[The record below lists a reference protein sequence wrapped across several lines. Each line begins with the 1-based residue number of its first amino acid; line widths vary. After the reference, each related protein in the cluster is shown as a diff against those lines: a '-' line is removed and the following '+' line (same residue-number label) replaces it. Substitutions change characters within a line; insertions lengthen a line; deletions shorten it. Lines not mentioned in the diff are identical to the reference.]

1 MTRSPVLRPQTLAT
15 ALGDYQVMSFD
26 CYGTLI
32 DWEAGIWTA
41 LQPLLTANGATP
53 DRSEVLTR
61 FGELETAEE
70 VAHPGSLYPRILAA
84 VHRSLASELAMETSD
99 QLDQAF
105 GATIA
110 AWPAFPDSA
119 DALRRLGRRYRL
131 VILSNVD
138 RAGFAASAEHLGVG
152 FDAVYTAED
161 IGSYKPDPANFDYL
175 LEHVENDLGLGAE
188 SLIHVA
194 QSLFHDHAPAKACGL
209 DTVWID
215 RQRLSQGGSWGATK
229 RVETRPEPDW
239 SFFTLGELADAV
251 ESL

>member
-1 MTRSPVLRPQTLAT
+1 MKMTLS
-15 ALGDYQVMSFD
+15 LGDYQVMSFD

-32 DWEAGIWTA
+32 DWEAGIWSA
-41 LQPLLTANGATP
+41 LQPLLTANGANP
-53 DRSEVLTR
+53 DRSEVLTEY
-61 FGELETAEE
+61 GKLETAEE
-70 VAHPGSLYPRILAA
+70 VARPSSAYPRILAA
-84 VHRSLASELAMETSD
+84 VHRSLATELGLETSD
-99 QLDQAF
+99 QLDQDFA
-105 GATIA
+105 ATIP
-110 AWPAFPDSA
+110 AWPEFEDSA
-119 DALRRLGRRYRL
+119 DALRRLAKRFRL

-175 LEHVENDLGLGAE
+175 IEHVSTDLGLGAD

-229 RVETRPEPDW
+229 PVETRPQPDW